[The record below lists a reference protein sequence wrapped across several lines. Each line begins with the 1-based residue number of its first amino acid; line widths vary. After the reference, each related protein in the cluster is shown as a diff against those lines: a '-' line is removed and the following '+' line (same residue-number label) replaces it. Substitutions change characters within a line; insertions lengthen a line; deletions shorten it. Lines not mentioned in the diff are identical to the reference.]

1 MTDDIENANEENASE
16 DGPGEDGVTDAPE
29 SPDEPVLS
37 DEEKGALL
45 EGIENGELEVHSS
58 KGPVYAEVK
67 DFVIS
72 PRAHIVTNS
81 LPRLDLL
88 NGQLA
93 IILSKTVEKL
103 LGMKVK
109 VQAGNIEL
117 MDFGTL
123 VENEPKALLIN
134 RFTAEPLE
142 GPAMIC
148 FEGGVVTQLTEC
160 FYGGKVAKAT
170 PRGNNPFTAG
180 EKRVVNKFSDSIL
193 ESIEESWAVL
203 SPVSPKAT
211 GLFLSTD
218 LIDGIDASTDIVSST
233 FHMIID
239 EEDWAFRV
247 LWPESTIHPLLPA
260 LKDQKREADAAKDA
274 SWRSAISSGVTDSV
288 IKISSQVGQT
298 SMLLRVV
305 AELSAGDIIDI
316 ENPRRTFIF
325 AKDVPVLEGLFG
337 VHNGQYAIETTRWL
351 APSADNQSQ

>member
-1 MTDDIENANEENASE
+1 MTDDIENANDENVN
-16 DGPGEDGVTDAPE
+16 EDGVTE
-29 SPDEPVLS
+29 GSETPDEPVLS

-72 PRAHIVTNS
+72 PRSHIVSNS

-93 IILSKTVEKL
+93 IILSKTAEKL

-109 VQAGNIEL
+109 VQAGNIEM

-123 VENEPKALLIN
+123 VEREPKALLIN
-134 RFTAEPLE
+134 RFTAAPLE
-142 GPAMIC
+142 GPALIS

-180 EKRVVNKFSDSIL
+180 EKRVVNKFSESIL
-193 ESIEESWAVL
+193 ESIGESWAAL
-203 SPVSPKAT
+203 SPIKPEAT

-218 LIDGIDASTDIVSST
+218 LIDGIDASTDIISST

-239 EEDWAFRV
+239 EEDWAFSV
-247 LWPESTIHPLLPA
+247 LWPELTIHPLLPA
-260 LKDQKREADAAKDA
+260 LKDQKRDADAAKDA
-274 SWRSAISSGVTDSV
+274 NWRSAISSGVTDSV
-288 IKISSQVGQT
+288 IRISSQIGQT
-298 SMLLRVV
+298 SMLLRDV

-316 ENPRRTFIF
+316 ENPRRTFVF

-351 APSADNQSQ
+351 APSADKPSQ